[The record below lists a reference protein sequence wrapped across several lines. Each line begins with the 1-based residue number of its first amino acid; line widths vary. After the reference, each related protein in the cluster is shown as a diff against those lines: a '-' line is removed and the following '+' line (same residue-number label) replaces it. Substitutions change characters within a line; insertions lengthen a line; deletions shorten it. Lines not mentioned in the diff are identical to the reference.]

1 MGREDRDDWGTYDED
16 MAETMRTLEYER
28 DDEDEDY
35 EDEDEDDYDDGCPL
49 CGRIGC
55 SGWGCL

>member
-1 MGREDRDDWGTYDED
+1 VGREDRDDWGTYDED

-35 EDEDEDDYDDGCPL
+35 EEEDEEDGCPL
-49 CGRIGC
+49 CGRAWGY
-55 SGWGCL
+55 GRGCL